1 MTPYYKDES
10 VTVYA
15 GACIEVMKHLP
26 DNSVDAVCTDPP
38 YGLEFMGKDWDA
50 PWKATGAVLGHATER
65 GGFQDSPNGG
75 NPYSRARVEYG
86 RGGAAS
92 LGFQAWCEMW
102 ATECL
107 RVLKPG
113 GHMLAFGGTRTH
125 HRLAC
130 AIEDAGF
137 EIRDSI
143 AWLYASGFP
152 KSLDVSKAIDKRPG
166 IGQHPE
172 FAAHLTER
180 REAKG
185 LTRQQ
190 VALVVVG
197 TATGACWN
205 WEHHQFPEAK
215 WWPALR
221 DLLDMDEAKWGPVI
235 AEAERSRTGL
245 SSYSARRSSN
255 IGYGADLAAEGERFV
270 TAPATDAARRWQ
282 GWGTALKPAHEPIV
296 VARKPLAG
304 TVASNVQQW
313 GTGALNIDGCR
324 VGTGEDKG
332 VWPKTDRSASRNS
345 MAGGPMRPDAETDRS
360 VGRWPPNVLLDPTAA
375 TELDRQSGV
384 VTSGVLAPHHKRT
397 TDGGN
402 GTTHGR
408 MPGTIGESY
417 GDAGG
422 ASRFFPVF
430 RYEPKAPA
438 HERPVVDGEAHPTVK
453 PVDLMRW
460 LVRLVCPP
468 GGTVLDPFAG
478 TGPTGEACVIE
489 GFRAVLIER
498 HTPYLPLI
506 RARLTKPIALDLFG
520 AGDYAP
526 RPTATNTRQGETSAE
541 RRYTEKG
548 GTRFAMKPGPRYDQ
562 PRPVP
567 PVVPDADL
575 FGGAS

>member
-1 MTPYYKDES
+1 MSPVEPRDTPTPCPDPRTGRETALDPSSRQEGASQPWYEDES
-10 VTVYA
+10 VTVWH
-15 GACIEVMKHLP
+15 GDCLDLLRTLP
-26 DNSVDAVCTDPP
+26 DNSVDAVVTDPP

-50 PWKATGAVLGHATER
+50 PWK
-65 GGFQDSPNGG
+65 GGDRRQTFDGTLTDVRP
-75 NPYSRARVEYG
+75 NPYGRSKVRFGSGASYGTESAEVGRA
-86 RGGAAS
+86 
-92 LGFQAWCEMW
+92 FQTWCELW

-107 RVLKPG
+107 RVMKPG
-113 GHMLAFGGTRTH
+113 AHLLAFGGTRTH

-166 IGQHPE
+166 VTQHAE

-190 VALVVVG
+190 VSLTVVG

-215 WWPALR
+215 WWPVLR
-221 DLLDMDEAKWGPVI
+221 DLLDMDEDKWGPVI
-235 AEAERSRTGL
+235 AEAERVKTGT
-245 SSYSARRSSN
+245 RRS
-255 IGYGADLAAEGERFV
+255 GDPVAWYGQTTRGDGMVDV
-270 TAPATDAARRWQ
+270 TEPATDAARRWQ

-304 TVASNVQQW
+304 TVASNVQLW
-313 GTGALNIDGCR
+313 GTGALNVDACR
-324 VGTGEDKG
+324 VATSDGSPAYAYPNG
-332 VWPKTDRSASRNS
+332 
-345 MAGGPMRPDAETDRS
+345 AGGSRFKFDPTPNRS
-360 VGRWPPNVLLDPTAA
+360 DPVEGNPAGRWPPNVLLDPTTAA
-375 TELDRQSGV
+375 ELDRQSGM
-384 VTSGVLAPHHKRT
+384 TGSGNGGTYVRKPSESIGTFRTGERST
-397 TDGGN
+397 TD
-402 GTTHGR
+402 HAD
-408 MPGTIGESY
+408 S
-417 GDAGG
+417 GG

-430 RYEPKAPA
+430 RYEPKAPT

-489 GFRAVLIER
+489 GFCAVLIER

-520 AGDYAP
+520 
-526 RPTATNTRQGETSAE
+526 
-541 RRYTEKG
+541 
-548 GTRFAMKPGPRYDQ
+548 
-562 PRPVP
+562 
-567 PVVPDADL
+567 
-575 FGGAS
+575 GGAE